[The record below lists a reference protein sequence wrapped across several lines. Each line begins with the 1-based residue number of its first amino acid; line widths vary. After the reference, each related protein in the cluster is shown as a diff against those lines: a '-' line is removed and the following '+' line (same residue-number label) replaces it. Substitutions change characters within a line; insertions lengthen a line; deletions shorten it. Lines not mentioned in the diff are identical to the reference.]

1 MNNMFK
7 REIGHRLRI
16 ARENA
21 GLKQDDVAKVINSTF
36 QKVSSF
42 ETGRTRV
49 DLETL
54 VILCNLY
61 KTNTDYILNP
71 ELNKNSPT
79 LEMSEEERKLIFD
92 WRKLSHDNQ
101 MKVTGIIGF
110 MFGEESAATN
120 ENYVHVIKRMGK

>member
-1 MNNMFK
+1 MNKTFK
-7 REIGHRLRI
+7 KEIGNRLRI

-21 GLKQDDVAKVINSTF
+21 GLKQDEVAEVIGSTF

-54 VILCNLY
+54 VILCDLY

-71 ELNKNSPT
+71 KLNRTSPERHSPVGT
-79 LEMSEEERKLIFD
+79 RKDDRLIKLWRQLPYEEQIKMLGRIEAKLEDCATSE
-92 WRKLSHDNQ
+92 
-101 MKVTGIIGF
+101 GG
-110 MFGEESAATN
+110 ESA
-120 ENYVHVIKRMGK
+120 

>member
-7 REIGHRLRI
+7 REIGNRLRI

-21 GLKQDDVAKVINSTF
+21 GLKQDDVAKVIGSTF

-54 VILCNLY
+54 VILCDLY
-61 KTNTDYILNP
+61 KTNPDYILNP
-71 ELNKNSPT
+71 GLNRTSPERHSPVGT
-79 LEMSEEERKLIFD
+79 RRDDRLIKLWRQLPYEEQIKMLGRIEAKLEECATSE
-92 WRKLSHDNQ
+92 
-101 MKVTGIIGF
+101 GG
-110 MFGEESAATN
+110 ESA
-120 ENYVHVIKRMGK
+120 

>member
-7 REIGHRLRI
+7 KEIGNRLRI

-21 GLKQDDVAKVINSTF
+21 GLKQDDVAKVIGSTF

-54 VILCNLY
+54 VILCDLY

-71 ELNKNSPT
+71 ELNRTSPGHNPVGT
-79 LEMSEEERKLIFD
+79 RKDDRLIKLWRQLPHKAQQEMLLKIEAKLEECATSEDQEGSIK
-92 WRKLSHDNQ
+92 
-101 MKVTGIIGF
+101 
-110 MFGEESAATN
+110 SAQ
-120 ENYVHVIKRMGK
+120 G

>member
-7 REIGHRLRI
+7 KEIGDRLRI

-21 GLKQDDVAKVINSTF
+21 GLKQDDVARVIGSTF

-71 ELNKNSPT
+71 ELSRTNPERHSPVGT
-79 LEMSEEERKLIFD
+79 RKDDRLIKLWRQLPPEKQQKMLNIIELELEECATSEGQE
-92 WRKLSHDNQ
+92 
-101 MKVTGIIGF
+101 G
-110 MFGEESAATN
+110 A
-120 ENYVHVIKRMGK
+120 

>member
-1 MNNMFK
+1 MNKTFK
-7 REIGHRLRI
+7 KEIGNRLRI

-21 GLKQDDVAKVINSTF
+21 GLKQDDVAKVIGSTF

-71 ELNKNSPT
+71 ELNKTSPERHSPIGT
-79 LEMSEEERKLIFD
+79 RKDDRLIKLWRQLPYEEQIKMLGRIEAKLEECATCEGRER
-92 WRKLSHDNQ
+92 
-101 MKVTGIIGF
+101 
-110 MFGEESAATN
+110 A
-120 ENYVHVIKRMGK
+120 

>member
-7 REIGHRLRI
+7 KEIGNRLRI

-21 GLKQDDVAKVINSTF
+21 GLKQDDAAKVIGSTF

-54 VILCNLY
+54 VIL
-61 KTNTDYILNP
+61 
-71 ELNKNSPT
+71 
-79 LEMSEEERKLIFD
+79 
-92 WRKLSHDNQ
+92 
-101 MKVTGIIGF
+101 
-110 MFGEESAATN
+110 A
-120 ENYVHVIKRMGK
+120 

>member
-1 MNNMFK
+1 MFK
-7 REIGHRLRI
+7 KEIGDRLKA

-21 GLKQDDVAKVINSTF
+21 GLKQDQVADAIGSTF

-61 KTNTDYILNP
+61 KTNADYILNP
-71 ELNKNSPT
+71 GLSKTSPERHSPIGT
-79 LEMSEEERKLIFD
+79 RKDDRLIKLWRQLPYEEQIKMLGRIEAKLEECATCEGRER
-92 WRKLSHDNQ
+92 
-101 MKVTGIIGF
+101 
-110 MFGEESAATN
+110 A
-120 ENYVHVIKRMGK
+120 

>member
-1 MNNMFK
+1 MNKMFK
-7 REIGHRLRI
+7 KEIGNRLKA

-21 GLKQDDVAKVINSTF
+21 GLKQDQVADAIGSTF

-61 KTNTDYILNP
+61 KTNADYILNP
-71 ELNKNSPT
+71 RLNRTSPERHSPVGT
-79 LEMSEEERKLIFD
+79 RKDDRLIKLWRQLPYEE
-92 WRKLSHDNQ
+92 Q
-101 MKVTGIIGF
+101 MKMLGRIEAKL
-110 MFGEESAATN
+110 EECATC
-120 ENYVHVIKRMGK
+120 EGRERA

>member
-1 MNNMFK
+1 MNK
-7 REIGHRLRI
+7 KEIGNRLKV

-21 GLKQDDVAKVINSTF
+21 GLKQDEVAEVIGSTF

-54 VILCNLY
+54 VILCDLY

-71 ELNKNSPT
+71 ELSGIRPGHSPFGT
-79 LEMSEEERKLIFD
+79 RKDDCLIKLWRQLSYEKQQKMLRIIEIELEECATSE
-92 WRKLSHDNQ
+92 
-101 MKVTGIIGF
+101 GG
-110 MFGEESAATN
+110 ESA
-120 ENYVHVIKRMGK
+120 

>member
-1 MNNMFK
+1 MNNTFK
-7 REIGHRLRI
+7 KEIGNRLRI

-21 GLKQDDVAKVINSTF
+21 GLKQDDVAKVIGSTF

-61 KTNTDYILNP
+61 KANADYILNP
-71 ELNKNSPT
+71 ELNRTSPERHSPIGT
-79 LEMSEEERKLIFD
+79 RKDDRLIKLWRQLPYEEQIKMLGRIEAKLEECATCEGRER
-92 WRKLSHDNQ
+92 
-101 MKVTGIIGF
+101 
-110 MFGEESAATN
+110 A
-120 ENYVHVIKRMGK
+120 

>member
-1 MNNMFK
+1 MIK
-7 REIGHRLRI
+7 KEIGNRLRI

-21 GLKQDDVAKVINSTF
+21 GLTQDDVAKVINSTF

-49 DLETL
+49 DIETL
-54 VILCNLY
+54 IKLCSLY

-71 ELNKNSPT
+71 ELNKTSPI
-79 LEMSEEERKLIFD
+79 LELAKDEQNLVKS

-101 MKVTGIIGF
+101 MKITGIIKF
-110 MFGEESAATN
+110 MFDEEAAAREEYKN
-120 ENYVHVIKRMGK
+120 QVKRA